1 MSFRQVLDAFLRL
14 VFSNLEEQFSV
25 SQIGVGIV
33 DLLFEDVVE
42 QGEHRVQSIQTG
54 LVENTEIT

>member
-1 MSFRQVLDAFLRL
+1 MNFRLVLDEFLSV